1 MHPFLNIDLIVHFI
15 NTTLRG
21 THALTDFMVEIP
33 SNWEVL
39 LLDALLRRL
48 DPGNASFYDQDKI
61 LAELKEQ
68 GFFYLNE
75 LTAAFF
81 KKRNNGYGSESSPIA
96 LVDGIYSPLFAPIN
110 SF

>member
-68 GFFYLNE
+68 GFYCSFFQEKKQWIWIRVITYRPCRWYLFPFVC
-75 LTAAFF
+75 TH
-81 KKRNNGYGSESSPIA
+81 
-96 LVDGIYSPLFAPIN
+96 
-110 SF
+110 